1 MLPFPSEQPGDD
13 TEAHFTYVRALSNL
27 SVDCSSG
34 DRVVVLLRP
43 GWGSTCQKEK
53 EKKKEEK
60 KKKREKKK
68 KEEKKKKRGEE
79 KRRGEKVRKCKISEE
94 RRRGD
99 ERREERERLEARK
112 KKEDRKEKSEIE
124 IRTAG
129 ILKKDEKKIWIEK

>member
-13 TEAHFTYVRALSNL
+13 TEAHFTYVRALRIL

-43 GWGSTCQKEK
+43 GWGSTFQKEK
-53 EKKKEEK
+53 EKRKEEK
-60 KKKREKKK
+60 RRKEKEKR
-68 KEEKKKKRGEE
+68 KEEKRRKEKE
-79 KRRGEKVRKCKISEE
+79 KRRGEKLRKCKISEE
-94 RRRGD
+94 RRRED

-112 KKEDRKEKSEIE
+112 KKEERKEKSKIE

-129 ILKKDEKKIWIEK
+129 ILKEIEKKIWIKE